1 MKQTTGTALD
11 SPTQPVPSPSV
22 PTLTSPDVC
31 AKFITTTHDG
41 RTEALLLSVGKPILI
56 GRNPN
61 ICSYVIPDIVVS
73 NLHCK
78 LYAIQSSSGAIH
90 VSCQDMSTNGVIING
105 S

>member
-61 ICSYVIPDIVVS
+61 IWLLC
-73 NLHCK
+73 
-78 LYAIQSSSGAIH
+78 
-90 VSCQDMSTNGVIING
+90 MSASKEMHIN
-105 S
+105 